1 MGTSGEHL
9 IQDLL
14 SENMQKQKSIYLI
27 FNYILLVNK
36 ICSFYQIYCSTSPI
50 WTINICS
57 FTIFSVPSVYF
68 IVFFFASERLR
79 INSDIGN

>member
-36 ICSFYQIYCSTSPI
+36 TERSTDLQLLS
-50 WTINICS
+50 NIL
-57 FTIFSVPSVYF
+57 F
-68 IVFFFASERLR
+68 
-79 INSDIGN
+79 D